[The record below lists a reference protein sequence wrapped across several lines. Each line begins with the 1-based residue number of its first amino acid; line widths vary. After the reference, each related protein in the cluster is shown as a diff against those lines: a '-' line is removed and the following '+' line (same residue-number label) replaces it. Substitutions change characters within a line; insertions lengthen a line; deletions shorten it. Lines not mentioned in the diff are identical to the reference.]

1 MSIEPA
7 EHVDA
12 SDMLER
18 LLAITYDIL
27 QADGLEPAVQSIA
40 AGFGEIFGWR
50 YVTIVAASEPGG
62 ELRRR
67 AMWGYSST
75 IVAERLNETIPYP
88 EVAAELRPEY
98 EVFPN
103 CYHVGAES
111 GRDTEH
117 NLYTGDLPR
126 DAPRTSENAWHE
138 RDLLVLVLVDGNQ
151 KMLGY
156 LSPDHPV
163 NGQVPDFGTLRK
175 MQIFVNL
182 LGLALANARTNHAE
196 VERRRVVED
205 AARTQQEFFT
215 LVSHEVRSPL
225 TAIRGA
231 VSLLSS
237 NGAHDADR
245 RRELFEVVADSTT
258 RLEWIFEDFLLL
270 SRIDAGQLSLR
281 IEDVDVAKVAD
292 ESIAR
297 AKSLDSHRTFE
308 RAYDEPLAKIRADE
322 GRMVQ
327 VLTNLL
333 SNAVKYSPERSPVR
347 VELRERLHDVYVA
360 VSNEGQGIRIEDR
373 GKLFTR
379 FGRLSHGNQS
389 TGLGL
394 YICKQLVGMMH
405 GSIDVEL
412 EPGRRTTFWFTVPK
426 ANADD

>member
-1 MSIEPA
+1 
-7 EHVDA
+7 
-12 SDMLER
+12 MLER

-27 QADGLEPAVQSIA
+27 QAERLEPAVQSIA

-67 AMWGYSST
+67 ALWGYPPA
-75 IVAERLNETIPYP
+75 IVAERFDEVIPYP
-88 EVAAELRPEY
+88 EVANELRPEY

-111 GRDTEH
+111 GRDAEH
-117 NLYTGDLPR
+117 NIYTGDLPR
-126 DAPRTSENAWHE
+126 NAPRASENAWHE
-138 RDLLVLVLVDGNQ
+138 RDLLVLVLVDDNQ

-182 LGLALANARTNHAE
+182 LGLALANVRTHHIE
-196 VERRRVVED
+196 IERRRVVEE
-205 AARTQQEFFT
+205 AARLQREFFT

-225 TAIRGA
+225 AAIRGA
-231 VSLLSS
+231 VSLLSA
-237 NGAHDADR
+237 NGAHDAER

-270 SRIDAGQLSLR
+270 SRMDAGQLSLR
-281 IEDVDVAKVAD
+281 IEDVDVAKVAN

-297 AKSLDSHRTFE
+297 VKSLDSQRTFE

-333 SNAVKYSPERSPVR
+333 SNAVKYSPEGSPVR
-347 VELRERLHDVYVA
+347 VELRERLNDVYIS
-360 VSNEGQGIRIEDR
+360 VSNEGQGIRTQDR
-373 GKLFTR
+373 DKLFTR
-379 FGRLSHGNQS
+379 FGRLSHGSQS

-394 YICKQLVGMMH
+394 YICKQLVTMMH
-405 GSIDVEL
+405 GSIDIAL
-412 EPGRRTTFWFTVPK
+412 EPDLRTTFWCTIPK
-426 ANADD
+426 VTGHD